1 MEAIKRIISR
11 KSFKL
16 YNIPESFG
24 EEAEILILP
33 FNRKEN
39 FDDTYDSS
47 INWVKLQAG
56 NGSMNIL
63 NEPEEEAWN
72 EL

>member
-11 KSFKL
+11 KNFKI
-16 YNIPESFG
+16 YNIPDSFG

-33 FNRKEN
+33 FNRNEDSEEIK
-39 FDDTYDSS
+39 DSS
-47 INWVKLQAG
+47 IDWAKLQAK
-56 NGSMNIL
+56 NGSLSML